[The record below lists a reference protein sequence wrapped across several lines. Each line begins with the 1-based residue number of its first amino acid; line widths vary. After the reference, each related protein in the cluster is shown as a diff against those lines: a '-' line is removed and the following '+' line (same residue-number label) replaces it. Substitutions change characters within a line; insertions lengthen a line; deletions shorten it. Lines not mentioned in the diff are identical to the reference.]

1 MMCVI
6 IMIHLIQAYHNA
18 RFYPNYA
25 WILLGHHDTDWW
37 REYYMNTN
45 CTDADMMMVLNRSLI
60 LTPYPDIGLED
71 NKVCTTCSCMNAAN
85 VVLLSLSYRYVSM
98 FL

>member
-1 MMCVI
+1 M
-6 IMIHLIQAYHNA
+6 
-18 RFYPNYA
+18 
-25 WILLGHHDTDWW
+25 D
-37 REYYMNTN
+37 TN
-45 CTDADMMMVLNRSLI
+45 CTDTDMMMVLNRSLI

-85 VVLLSLSYRYVSM
+85 VVLLMNAANVVLLMNTANVVLLSLSYRYVSM